1 MFNMA
6 QLFCRI
12 SPAFYLHRNSGNK
25 SQSSPS
31 IPVTMSCIT
40 RVNCLKCSVLVCFL
54 LFFQVSRSQS
64 WAALDQLVTERQ
76 GKLGKNAVVLVL
88 KGDSIVYKK
97 ELGDFNSKTV
107 APIASCGKWLTAALV
122 MQFVE
127 EGKISL
133 DDKVANYLPVFEKY
147 NKNYIT
153 IRHCLSHY
161 TGIKNETVV
170 GKVIGARRYKTL
182 EEEVDAFA
190 AREIR
195 VNAGEDFSYG
205 GIGLN
210 IAARVLEVVSKKKF
224 EQLAKQKLFTPLGMR
239 KTSFAESDMMRATNP
254 SEGAVS
260 NADDYMHFLQML
272 LNKGIYQGKRILSEA
287 SIKQLR
293 TIHSKPQ
300 DMKFVPKGAE
310 GFDYALGAWVVEKNG
325 TLGTALAC
333 PGLFGS
339 WPMVDWCHGY
349 AYLVITKSLL
359 GEEKAELHLDI
370 KKIIDGIYPSTCK

>member
-1 MFNMA
+1 M
-6 QLFCRI
+6 
-12 SPAFYLHRNSGNK
+12 
-25 SQSSPS
+25 
-31 IPVTMSCIT
+31 
-40 RVNCLKCSVLVCFL
+40 
-54 LFFQVSRSQS
+54 
-64 WAALDQLVTERQ
+64 
-76 GKLGKNAVVLVL
+76 VL
-88 KGDSIVYKK
+88 KGDSVVYKK

-133 DDKVANYLPVFEKY
+133 DDKVAKYLPIFEKY

-161 TGIKNETVV
+161 TGIKDETTV
-170 GKVIGARRYKTL
+170 GKIIGARKYKTL
-182 EEEVDAFA
+182 EDEVDAFA

-195 VNAGEDFSYG
+195 TNPGEDFSYSNI
-205 GIGLN
+205 GIN

-224 EQLAKQKLFTPLGMR
+224 EQLIKQRLLTPLGMR
-239 KTSFAESDMMRATNP
+239 KTSFTESEMMRATNP
-254 SEGAVS
+254 SAGAVS

-272 LNKGIYQGKRILSEA
+272 LNNGIYQGKRILSEA
-287 SIKQLR
+287 SVKELR
-293 TIHSKPQ
+293 KVHSKPEQ
-300 DMKFVPKGAE
+300 MKSVPKAAE
-310 GFDYALGAWVVEKNG
+310 GFDYALGAWVIEKKG
-325 TLGTALAC
+325 TLGTTLAC

-339 WPMVDWCHGY
+339 WPMVDWCRGY